1 MSGFFVLCLLLA
13 CVYAFLAMAPS
24 EIVQL
29 ILASSWVLLAVSV
42 IIFPI
47 MALLR

>member
-13 CVYAFLAMAPS
+13 CVYAFLAFAPS
-24 EIVQL
+24 EIIQL
-29 ILASSWVLLAVSV
+29 VLTSSWVLLAASA
-42 IIFPI
+42 IIVPI